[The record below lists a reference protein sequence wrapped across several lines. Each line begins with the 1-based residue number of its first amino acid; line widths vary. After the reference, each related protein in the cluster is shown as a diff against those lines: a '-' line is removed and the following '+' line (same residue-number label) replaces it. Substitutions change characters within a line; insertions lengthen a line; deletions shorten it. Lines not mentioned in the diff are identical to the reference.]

1 MRRFVFALSIMAFP
15 AMGGTFDR
23 ISPIG
28 GLGNISF
35 TQLAAND
42 TGDFVAASMTKIY
55 AGNLGA
61 KRIEMILDAGRD
73 SSFAISDWQSLNAG
87 TDRVDMTFELRNT
100 RIAINSSGQFAV
112 ASNRNLYV
120 GNARTGGVEL
130 VYEAPR
136 FSEFQEVV
144 INDRGQY
151 VATTHESIIVGSD
164 EFAPSAYLDEAVGT
178 FGVYYVWGAGSRF
191 DIVAGENRLV
201 LDDEGRFVAIASSA
215 VYAGNVGL
223 GASMIYEQRNADFR
237 HVRLIEDGYLVLS
250 EREAFVGTFD
260 NRF

>member
-1 MRRFVFALSIMAFP
+1 MRRFVLALSLMAVP
-15 AMGGTFDR
+15 AMGGTFER
-23 ISPIG
+23 ISPSG

-55 AGNLGA
+55 AGNLGE
-61 KRIEMILDAGRD
+61 KRIEMLFDAGRN
-73 SSFAISDWQSLNAG
+73 SSFAISDWQSLNVGA
-87 TDRVDMTFELRNT
+87 DRVDMTFELRNT

-120 GNARTGGVEL
+120 GNAQTGDVEL

-136 FSEFQEVV
+136 FSEFQEVA

-151 VATTHESIIVGSD
+151 VATTHETIVVGSD
-164 EFAPSAYLDEAVGT
+164 EFAPSVYLDEALGT
-178 FGVYYVWGAGSRF
+178 FGVYYFWGAGSRF
-191 DIVAGENRLV
+191 DVVAGEKRLV

-223 GASMIYEQRNADFR
+223 GASLIYEQRYADFR
-237 HVRLIEDGYLVLS
+237 HIKLIEDGYLVLS
-250 EREAFVGTFD
+250 EREAFVGTFG
-260 NRF
+260 NK